1 MQEAIKL
8 LSQDRNISFEWISN
22 PSFFREMTSYFCTVK
37 PQKPLLL
44 IQKIKPGSN
53 MNSVLGDLHHRQ
65 EFHWV
70 KRIRCAKNTT
80 SGIGEVMLGH
90 TGTSLCTGDPSETR
104 GDHSPKAQKCS
115 SLSPRSYLFEVSSLQ
130 NPSNPSTAGLHIR
143 TQKSNSKSPQ
153 C

>member
-8 LSQDRNISFEWISN
+8 LSQDRNTSFEWISN

-53 MNSVLGDLHHRQ
+53 ENSVLGDLHHQQ

-80 SGIGEVMLGH
+80 LGISEVMLGH
-90 TGTSLCTGDPSETR
+90 SGTSPCTGDPSETR
-104 GDHSPKAQKCS
+104 GVHIQASLKPRNALPCLCVRISSRSP
-115 SLSPRSYLFEVSSLQ
+115 LSQ
-130 NPSNPSTAGLHIR
+130 NPSNPSTAGLHTR
-143 TQKSNSKSPQ
+143 TQKSN
-153 C
+153 

>member
-8 LSQDRNISFEWISN
+8 LSQNRNISFEWISN

-90 TGTSLCTGDPSETR
+90 SGTSLCTGDPSETR
-104 GDHSPKAQKCS
+104 GDHSQVPLKPRNALPYLRVRISLRSPLSRIPAIPAQ
-115 SLSPRSYLFEVSSLQ
+115 Q
-130 NPSNPSTAGLHIR
+130 DST
-143 TQKSNSKSPQ
+143 
-153 C
+153 

>member
-22 PSFFREMTSYFCTVK
+22 PSFFREMTSSLCTVK

-53 MNSVLGDLHHRQ
+53 MNSMLGDLHHQQ

-70 KRIRCAKNTT
+70 RRIRCAKNPTLGT
-80 SGIGEVMLGH
+80 GGVMLGH
-90 TGTSLCTGDPSETR
+90 SGTFPCTGDPSESR
-104 GDHSPKAQKCS
+104 PGHSQVPTKPSNALPCLCGRI
-115 SLSPRSYLFEVSSLQ
+115 SLSSPLSQ
-130 NPSNPSTAGLHIR
+130 NLSNPNTARLHTR
-143 TQKSNSKSPQ
+143 TQKSN
-153 C
+153 